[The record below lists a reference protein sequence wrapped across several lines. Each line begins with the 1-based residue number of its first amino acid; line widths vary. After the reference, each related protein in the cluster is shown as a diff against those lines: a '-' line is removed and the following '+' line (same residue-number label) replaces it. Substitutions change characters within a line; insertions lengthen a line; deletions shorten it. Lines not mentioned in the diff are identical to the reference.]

1 MVTLTEQGAVKTKL
15 INPFPGLRPFHTS
28 EAHLFFG
35 REGQSEEVLTNLSRN
50 KFAAIL
56 GASGTGKSSLIYC
69 GLLPILYGGFLHNG
83 RSKWKVVITHPGS
96 SPINNL
102 AHSIAQTFGETNDE
116 SKIETDSLINR
127 ALIKRSSAGI
137 ANVIN
142 QYGINSK
149 ENVLILIDQFEE
161 LFRFQFTSKDAD
173 AANQVDHFVNLIV
186 NTVRQSELPIYIVVT
201 MRSDFIG
208 ECSPYQDLT
217 RLINDSHY
225 LIPRMNRDDFQK
237 AITGPIAVGGGK
249 ITDQLVQLLL
259 NEMGNNPDELPI
271 LQHSLMR
278 TWDYWMHNSDG
289 TNPLSI
295 VEYEA
300 IGRLERA
307 LSNHANEA
315 FDELNFEQKH
325 ICEIIFKSLT
335 EKGADNRGV
344 RRPTSVLELA
354 RIAET
359 NDQEIIKIVEIF
371 RQKGRTFLTPPP
383 SIALNAES
391 MIDIS
396 HESLMRVWDKLKSWV
411 EDESTA
417 VKMYIR
423 LAESAEQFHQ
433 GKTGLWGPPDLQLA
447 LNWRVKQNPNL
458 NWAVRYNPA
467 FERTMVY
474 LKTSEE
480 EYIAEEEN
488 KVRLQKR
495 ALRRAKIVAVVIGTA
510 AMISIGLGL
519 LALIQ
524 RQGALKSEAQALEA
538 KDIAVAKTKEAE
550 IAKMKAD
557 SSKNDAIT
565 QRNLADQ
572 ERINANIQKQYAV
585 ISAEEA
591 KKQRANAEA
600 QTIIAKEKQFEAT
613 LNEQKAKEEQRKA
626 DIARQE
632 ADNRKMLS
640 IAQSMAVKSEQ
651 MRTDTLLKGMLAFQ
665 AYNFN
670 IHYKGVAYDPDIYKS
685 IYASLKYFKGSNYNV
700 YTGHTGIIRSFVQQ
714 NDQIITG
721 GSDGRIIKW
730 NTTDKN
736 FTALAGNL
744 QIVKKL
750 VINGQTLYGLTKTE
764 IVKYDLANG
773 SSEIFNL
780 INGEINYLFVLN
792 SGKFLL
798 VNNQNVVLTND
809 YKTQGVEV
817 YKGDNKIN
825 SAKFD
830 PKSGYLFIALANG
843 KIFYWKNI
851 QSGQETPIEIDN
863 VSNADWGDLSYNP
876 AKNTLVAGTNKQGT
890 IYLWNL
896 NTGEKQ
902 QLRGHT
908 GRITGIEFSNDG
920 SMLASSSYDKSVRVW
935 QMDDLKTLP
944 IVFDDHGSW
953 ATSVIFTK
961 DDKYIISGDKDG
973 NMRKFPTQVKTLIE
987 GYCGFLSRELNQ
999 SEWNNYV
1006 GTDIPYKPTKCSN
1019 L

>member
-1 MVTLTEQGAVKTKL
+1 MVTLTEQGAVTTKL

-96 SPINNL
+96 SPVNNL
-102 AHSIAQTFGETNDE
+102 AHAIAQTFGQSDDE
-116 SKIETDSLINR
+116 AKIETDSLINR

-137 ANVIN
+137 TNVIN
-142 QYGINSK
+142 QYGVNSK

-161 LFRFQFTSKDAD
+161 LFRYQFTSKDAE
-173 AANQVDHFVNLIV
+173 AANQVNHFVNLIV
-186 NTVRQSELPIYIVVT
+186 NTVRQSELPIYVVVT

-208 ECSPYQDLT
+208 ECSPYQELT

-225 LIPRMNRDDFQK
+225 LIPRMTRDDFQK

-271 LQHSLMR
+271 LQHALMR
-278 TWDYWMHNSDG
+278 TWDYWMHNSNG
-289 TNPLSI
+289 TTPLSLI
-295 VEYEA
+295 EYEA
-300 IGRLERA
+300 VGRLERA

-315 FDELNFEQKH
+315 YDELNYEQKH
-325 ICEIIFKSLT
+325 SCEIIFKALT

-344 RRPTSVLELA
+344 RRPTSVSELA

-359 NDQEIIKIVEIF
+359 SDQEIIKIVEIF

-383 SIALNAES
+383 SIALQSDS
-391 MIDIS
+391 MVDIS

-411 EDESTA
+411 EDESNA
-417 VKMYIR
+417 AKMYTR

-447 LNWRVKQNPNL
+447 VNWREKQKPNL

-488 KVRLQKR
+488 KIRLQKR
-495 ALRRAKIVAVVIGTA
+495 ALKRARIVAVVIGTA
-510 AMISIGLGL
+510 AMISIGLGI

-524 RQGALKSEAQALEA
+524 RQEALSLKNEAVEQ
-538 KDIAVAKTKEAE
+538 KDIALVKTKEAE
-550 IAKMKAD
+550 MAKIKAD
-557 SSKNDAIT
+557 SSAIEATKQKNFAVQEQVRADNEK
-565 QRNLADQ
+565 RN
-572 ERINANIQKQYAV
+572 AV
-585 ISAEEA
+585 ISANEA
-591 KKQRANAEA
+591 QKQRTVAEK
-600 QTIIAKEKQFEAT
+600 QTIIAQEKQKEAT

-651 MRTDTLLKGMLAFQ
+651 MRTDTLLKGLLAFQ
-665 AYNFN
+665 AYSFN
-670 IHYKGVAYDPDIYKS
+670 VDYKGVAYDPDIYKS
-685 IYASLKYFKGSNYNV
+685 IYSSLQYFKGTDFNV
-700 YTGHTGIIRSFVQQ
+700 YRGHTGIIRSIILL
-714 NDQIITG
+714 NDQLITG
-721 GSDGRIIKW
+721 GSDGQIIKW
-730 NTTDKN
+730 NTADKN
-736 FTALAGNL
+736 YTTLANNL

-750 VINGQTLYGLTKTE
+750 VISGQTLFALTKTD
-764 IVKYDLANG
+764 IIKYDLTAG
-773 SSEIFNL
+773 TSDIFNL
-780 INGEINYLFVLN
+780 VNGEINSLFLLN

-798 VNNQNVVLTND
+798 VQNQSIILSDN

-817 YKGDNKIN
+817 YKSESKIN
-825 SAKFD
+825 ATEFD
-830 PKSGYLFIALANG
+830 TKTGYFFVALASG
-843 KIFYWKNI
+843 KILYWKNI
-851 QSGQETPIEIDN
+851 QSGQDN
-863 VSNADWGDLSYNP
+863 PVELDNIPNVDWGDISYNP
-876 AKNTLVAGTNKQGT
+876 VKSILAAGNNKQGT
-890 IYLWNL
+890 IYLWNI

-908 GRITGIEFSNDG
+908 SRITGIDFSNNG
-920 SMLASSSYDKSVRVW
+920 SLMASSSYDKTVRLW

-944 IVFDDHGSW
+944 IIFDDHGEW
-953 ATSVIFTK
+953 VTSIMFTK
-961 DDKYIISGDKDG
+961 DDKYIISGDKTG
-973 NMRKFPTQVKTLIE
+973 NIRKHPTDVKTLVE

-1006 GTDIPYKPTKCSN
+1006 GADIPYKPTKCTN
-1019 L
+1019 Q

>member
-1 MVTLTEQGAVKTKL
+1 MVTLTEQGEVKTKL

-102 AHSIAQTFGETNDE
+102 AHSIAQTFGEGDEE
-116 SKIETDSLINR
+116 SKVETDSLINR
-127 ALIKRSSAGI
+127 ALIKRSSSGI
-137 ANVIN
+137 TNVIN
-142 QYGINSK
+142 QYGVDSK

-161 LFRFQFTSKDAD
+161 LFRYQFTSKDAD
-173 AANQVDHFVNLIV
+173 AANQVDHFINLIV
-186 NTVRQSELPIYIVVT
+186 NTVRQSELPIYVVVT

-278 TWDYWMHNSDG
+278 TWDYWMYNSDG
-289 TNPLSI
+289 TNPLSL

-315 FDELNFEQKH
+315 YDELNYEQKH

-344 RRPTSVLELA
+344 RRPTSVSELA

-359 NDQEIIKIVEIF
+359 NDKEIIKIVEIF
-371 RQKGRTFLTPPP
+371 RQKGRTFLTPAP
-383 SIALNAES
+383 SIALNSDS
-391 MIDIS
+391 MVDIS

-411 EDESTA
+411 EDESSA
-417 VKMYIR
+417 AKMYLR

-433 GKTGLWGPPDLQLA
+433 GKTGLWGSPDLQLA
-447 LNWRVKQNPNL
+447 INWREKQNPNL
-458 NWAVRYNPA
+458 NWAIRYNPA

-488 KVRLQKR
+488 KIRLQKR
-495 ALRRAKIVAVVIGTA
+495 ALRRAKIVAIIIGTA
-510 AMISIGLGL
+510 AMISIALGL

-524 RQGALKSEAQALEA
+524 RQGALKSEAKAVGESIRANENA
-538 KDIAVAKTKEAE
+538 KKAE
-550 IAKMKAD
+550 IAKEKAD
-557 SSKNDAIT
+557 SSKNEAVAQTKIALSEQKRADAEK
-565 QRNLADQ
+565 QRAVTFATEADKQRTEAEKQTEIAKKNQQLAS
-572 ERINANIQKQYAV
+572 ENEKKALNEKKK
-585 ISAEEA
+585 AEEA
-591 KKQRANAEA
+591 
-600 QTIIAKEKQFEAT
+600 
-613 LNEQKAKEEQRKA
+613 
-626 DIARQE
+626 RQD

-670 IHYKGVAYDPDIYKS
+670 IDYKGVAYDPDIYKS
-685 IYASLKYFKGSNYNV
+685 IYASSQYFKGSDFNV
-700 YTGHTGIIRSFVQQ
+700 YTGHKGIVRSIIQQ
-714 NDQIITG
+714 NDQLITG
-721 GSDGRIIKW
+721 GSDGQILKW
-730 NTTDKN
+730 SATDKT
-736 FTALAGNL
+736 FTKLDSNL
-744 QIVKKL
+744 QIIKRL
-750 VINGQTLYGLTKTE
+750 FINGQFLYGLTKTE
-764 IVKYDLANG
+764 IIKYDLTVG
-773 SSEIFNL
+773 TSDIFNL
-780 INGEINYLFVLN
+780 LNAEINNLFILS

-798 VNNQNVVLTND
+798 VNGQSIVLTDD
-809 YKTQGVEV
+809 YKTQGTEV
-817 YKGDNKIN
+817 YKGEVKIN
-825 SAKFD
+825 SAKLD
-830 PKSGYLFIALANG
+830 AKSGYFFVALANG
-843 KIFYWKNI
+843 KILYWKNI
-851 QSGQETPIEIDN
+851 QSGQENPIEIDN
-863 VSNADWGDLSYNP
+863 IPNIDWGDLSYNSM
-876 AKNTLVAGTNKQGT
+876 KNILAAGTNKQGT
-890 IYLWNL
+890 IYLWNI

-908 GRITGIEFSNDG
+908 GRITGIDFSNNG
-920 SMLASSSYDKSVRVW
+920 SMMASSSYDKSVRLW

-944 IVFDDHGSW
+944 IVFDDLGCW
-953 ATSVIFTK
+953 ATSVMFTK
-961 DDKYIISGDKDG
+961 DDKQIISGDKEG
-973 NMRKFPTQVKTLIE
+973 NMRKFPTEVKTLID

-1006 GTDIPYKPTKCSN
+1006 GTDIPYNPTKCN
-1019 L
+1019 NQ